1 MNLIDT
7 VKSIMNDE
15 VIGYHRATLSQAGV
29 NKILF
34 ALNTDPGIAAIP
46 VTEYD
51 AIFVSFMPIDI
62 SKRHYGFVFNDNRT
76 NRPGG
81 TFAQGTDVTISTV
94 LDIIEPVLDIKLI
107 TTRNT
112 RYLAIEC
119 VEE

>member
-7 VKSIMNDE
+7 IKSIMNDE

-34 ALNTDPGIAAIP
+34 ALNTDPGISAVP
-46 VTEYD
+46 VSDYD
-51 AIFVSFMPIDI
+51 AIFVSFMRIVTGQ
-62 SKRHYGFVFNDNRT
+62 RLYGFIFNDNRIG
-76 NRPGG
+76 RPGG

-94 LDIIEPVLDIKLI
+94 LDIVEPVLDVKLV

-112 RYLAIEC
+112 RYLSIEC
-119 VEE
+119 FEE